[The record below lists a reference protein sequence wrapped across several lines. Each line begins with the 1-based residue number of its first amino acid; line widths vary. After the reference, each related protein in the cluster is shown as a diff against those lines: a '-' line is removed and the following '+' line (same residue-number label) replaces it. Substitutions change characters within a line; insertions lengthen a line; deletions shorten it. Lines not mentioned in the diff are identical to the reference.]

1 MPINRRKFLALAAA
15 SAAGNLVVSST
26 PVRAATTPKIKAIAL
41 DAFTTFD
48 PRPAFALAEDLFPGT
63 GTELSNAWRSRQF
76 EYTWLRTLTG
86 SYVDFWHV
94 TEEALVY
101 AAKLVKVELTVEKSN
116 QLMQSFL
123 SLKTWPDALPALQS
137 LKASGIRMALLSN
150 FTAAML
156 DAAVRNSGVQG
167 IFETLLS
174 TDRVRAYKPDPRAYQ
189 MGIDAF
195 GVKREE
201 IAFAAFGAWDAVGAK
216 VFGYPTF
223 WVNRMN
229 IPLEELGFVPD
240 ATGTT
245 LRDLANFVSNI
256 GVTASK

>member
-1 MPINRRKFLALAAA
+1 MPINRRNFLALAAV
-15 SAAGNLVVSST
+15 SAASDFVVSS
-26 PVRAATTPKIKAIAL
+26 PLARAATTPKVRAIAL

-48 PRPAFALAEDLFPGT
+48 PRSVFALAEDLFPGK
-63 GTELSNAWRSRQF
+63 GTDLSNAWRTRQF

-94 TEEALVY
+94 TEDALVY
-101 AAKLVKVELTVEKSN
+101 AAKLVKIELTVEKRN
-116 QLMQSFL
+116 QLMQAFL

-137 LKASGIRMALLSN
+137 LKASGMRIALLSN

-156 DAAVRNSGVQG
+156 DAAVRNSSLQG
-167 IFETLLS
+167 IFEVLLS

-201 IAFAAFGAWDAVGAK
+201 IAFAAFGGWDAAGAR

-229 IPLEELGFVPD
+229 VPLEELGFVPD
-240 ATGTT
+240 ATGAT
-245 LRDLANFVSNI
+245 LRDLANFVGNI
-256 GVTASK
+256 GVTASA